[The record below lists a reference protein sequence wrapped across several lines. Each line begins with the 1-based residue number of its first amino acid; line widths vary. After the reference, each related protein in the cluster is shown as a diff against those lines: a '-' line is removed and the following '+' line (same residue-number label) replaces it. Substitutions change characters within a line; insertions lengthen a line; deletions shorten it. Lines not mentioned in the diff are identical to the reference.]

1 MQTKEIALSK
11 FLLPMILITFRL
23 CPLFSS
29 NNLFLILFDLIGS
42 PTSTETA
49 AESVDSSAGIEEDDQ
64 ERRKQKKRGIFPK
77 IATNIMK
84 AWLFQHLT
92 VSRVLHS

>member
-1 MQTKEIALSK
+1 M
-11 FLLPMILITFRL
+11 
-23 CPLFSS
+23 
-29 NNLFLILFDLIGS
+29 S
-42 PTSTETA
+42 PTSTEAGT
-49 AESVDSSAGIEEDDQ
+49 ESVETSAGTEEEDQ

-92 VSRVLHS
+92 VSHISTLTIFILYKPTIFVSIKRAGLSG